1 MPYYDHLARQEID
14 FDAIQARVDSMAM
27 LGVPYGEAVERASEM
42 ARDQALAV
50 AREIEG
56 QAADPNVTAEG
67 LKDKKVVA
75 LIAYLQRLGVDI
87 TRPAPGEEIT
97 EEVGTDPTL
106 DPETMENP
114 VEPGVTEEDVIDPK
128 EIIEDEIEE
137 AVPGLGEDEGG
148 AR

>member
-1 MPYYDHLARQEID
+1 
-14 FDAIQARVDSMAM
+14 MAM